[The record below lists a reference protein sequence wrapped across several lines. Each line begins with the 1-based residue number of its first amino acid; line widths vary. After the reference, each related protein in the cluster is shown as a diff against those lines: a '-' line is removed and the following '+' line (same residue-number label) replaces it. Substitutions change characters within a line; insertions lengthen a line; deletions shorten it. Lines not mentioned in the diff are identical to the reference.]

1 MAIATGFLA
10 DCVGCA
16 ESIPPAGLDVLGL
29 GLAVSIVALAPFAA
43 LHRFLRS
50 RGR

>member
-1 MAIATGFLA
+1 VGLAAGILA

-16 ESIPPAGLDVLGL
+16 EYIPPAGVDVVALG
-29 GLAVSIVALAPFAA
+29 VVMSIVTIAPFAV

>member
-1 MAIATGFLA
+1 MLTASGLLA

-16 ESIPPAGLDVLGL
+16 EYLPPSGLDVLGL
-29 GLAVSIVALAPFAA
+29 GLVFSLVALTPLAA